1 MRRAHCVKVG
11 HMPFGAVIFTIALFL
26 TAALAV
32 VPVGW
37 NVLLKLWHDAPC
49 AYATRRHAQGLACCS
64 VLGVV
69 LFILA
74 LLLHIGAA

>member
-1 MRRAHCVKVG
+1 MKGSHV
-11 HMPFGAVIFTIALFL
+11 PFGAVISPIALFL
-26 TAALAV
+26 SAALAV

-37 NVLLKLWHDAPC
+37 IVLLKLWHDASY
-49 AYATRRHAQGLACCS
+49 AHATRRLAQGLACRS

-74 LLLHIGAA
+74 LILHIGAA